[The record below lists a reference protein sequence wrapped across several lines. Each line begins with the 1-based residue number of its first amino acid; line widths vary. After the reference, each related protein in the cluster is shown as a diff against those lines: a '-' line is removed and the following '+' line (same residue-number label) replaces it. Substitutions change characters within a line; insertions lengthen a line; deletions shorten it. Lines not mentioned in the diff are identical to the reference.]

1 MSAKLQTN
9 KASPLPASAMKPTYR
24 ILLVVILLAY
34 AIFTFLTLQIT
45 RKTAIENL
53 HNEGL
58 SIANTQASELRSE
71 LQKFLLVPLIL
82 SENPDVTQALNTP
95 TSSST
100 LRLNKKL
107 KSLSEQTGATYIFAV
122 DNSGTTIASSN
133 YQETDSFVGRD
144 YKFRP
149 YFKQAI
155 SEGQA
160 EYYAKGETTGRP
172 GLFLAGRVSNK
183 SKPMGAIVLKVE
195 FDGISESLRH
205 HSATSF
211 VVDKNGIILFSGDKS
226 LNFKTITPLSDEQ
239 RQEILEAKQFGTS
252 HLESSE
258 IDLTNKPF
266 AQDASGQNVLTD
278 FIGIS
283 ELDWRLVRINPIKP
297 AVRTA
302 NNRAQL
308 TILLVG
314 GTLLTLMLLWRKRI
328 VKEIEKS
335 KMTDLLKTEVAKRTR
350 ELSETNEKLE
360 YEIGEREK
368 VNIRFRAAR
377 EELAQANRLGSI
389 GTITASVAHELNQPV
404 AAIRTFAE
412 NGIKL
417 LKRGDTAQTST
428 NLDSIVSL
436 TSRIGSISTELRRY
450 ARRGSHAITSVDI
463 QDVFEGITLLMG
475 EQLRIDGIELEII
488 GDLSK
493 LPPVRAGRVRLEQVI
508 VNLLQN
514 ASDALKG
521 HATPRVEIHAKSTSQ
536 TVEIIIADNGPG
548 IDPSQLKD
556 IFTPFVTTKPDGM
569 GMGLGIAKDIM
580 TDFEGSIETTST
592 RLGGAA
598 FLLRLKRND

>member
-1 MSAKLQTN
+1 
-9 KASPLPASAMKPTYR
+9 MKPTYW
-24 ILLVVILLAY
+24 ILFAVIFLAY

-53 HNEGL
+53 HNEGI

-183 SKPMGAIVLKVE
+183 SEPMGAIVLKVE

-211 VVDKNGIILFSGDKS
+211 VVDKNGIILFSSDKS
-226 LNFKTITPLSDEQ
+226 LNFKTITPLSHEQ
-239 RQEILEAKQFGTS
+239 RREILEAKQFGLS
-252 HLESSE
+252 PLENSK
-258 IDLTNKPF
+258 IDLNNKPF

-297 AVRTA
+297 AIRTA

-475 EQLRIDGIELEII
+475 EQLRVDGIKLEII

-493 LPPVRAGRVRLEQVI
+493 LPPVKAGRVRLEQVI

-514 ASDALKG
+514 ARDALKG
-521 HATPRVEIHAKSTSQ
+521 HATPRVEINAKSTSQ

-580 TDFEGSIETTST
+580 TDFEGSIEPTST

>member
-1 MSAKLQTN
+1 MQTN
-9 KASPLPASAMKPTYR
+9 KASLLPANVMKPTYW
-24 ILLVVILLAY
+24 ILFAVIFLAY

-53 HNEGL
+53 HNEGI

-183 SKPMGAIVLKVE
+183 SEPMGAIVLKVE

-211 VVDKNGIILFSGDKS
+211 VVDKNGIILFSSDKS
-226 LNFKTITPLSDEQ
+226 LNFKTITPLSHEQ
-239 RQEILEAKQFGTS
+239 RREILEAKQFGLS
-252 HLESSE
+252 PLENSK
-258 IDLTNKPF
+258 IDLNNKPF

-297 AVRTA
+297 AIRTA

-475 EQLRIDGIELEII
+475 EQLRVDGIKLEII

-493 LPPVRAGRVRLEQVI
+493 LPPVKAGRVRLEQVI

-514 ASDALKG
+514 ARDALKG
-521 HATPRVEIHAKSTSQ
+521 HATPRVEINAKSTSQ

-580 TDFEGSIETTST
+580 TDFEGSIEPTST

>member
-1 MSAKLQTN
+1 MQTTTTSPLSAKF
-9 KASPLPASAMKPTYR
+9 MKP
-24 ILLVVILLAY
+24 IHWAFLAVILLAY
-34 AIFTFLTLQIT
+34 AIFTALTLQIT
-45 RKTAIENL
+45 RKTAIDNL
-53 HNEGL
+53 HNEGI

-95 TSSST
+95 TPSYT
-100 LRLNKKL
+100 LRLNRKL
-107 KSLSEQTGATYIFAV
+107 KSLSTQTGATYIFAV

-133 YQETDSFVGRD
+133 YKDADSFVGRD

-149 YFKQAI
+149 YFKQAMRK
-155 SEGQA
+155 GQA
-160 EYYAKGETTGRP
+160 QYYAKGETTGRP
-172 GLFLAGRVSNK
+172 GLFLAGRISNN
-183 SKPMGAIVLKVE
+183 SEPLGAIVLKVE

-205 HSATSF
+205 HSANSF
-211 VVDKNGIILFSGDKS
+211 VVDENGIILFSGDKS
-226 LNFKTITPLSDEQ
+226 LNFKTLAPLTEDQ
-239 RQEILEAKQFGTS
+239 KKEILDAKQFGTKP
-252 HLESSE
+252 LESSE
-258 IDLTNKPF
+258 IDLDNKPF
-266 AQDASGQNVLTD
+266 AKDASGQNVLAD
-278 FIGIS
+278 FIQIS
-283 ELDWRLVRINPIKP
+283 ELDWRLVRLNPIKP
-297 AVRTA
+297 AISSA
-302 NNRAQL
+302 NNQAQL

-314 GTLLTLMLLWRKRI
+314 GALLTLMLLWRRRI

-335 KMTDLLKTEVAKRTR
+335 KMTELLKTEVTKRTR

-417 LKRGDTAQTST
+417 LQRGDTVQTST

-463 QDVFEGITLLMG
+463 QDVFDGITLLMG
-475 EQLRIDGIELEII
+475 EQLRIAGVELKII
-488 GDLSK
+488 GDLSE
-493 LPPVRAGRVRLEQVI
+493 LPPVKAGRVRLEQVI

-514 ASDALKG
+514 ALDALKD
-521 HATPRVEIHAKSTSQ
+521 HSNPRVEINASSTPD
-536 TVEIIIADNGPG
+536 TAEIIIADNGPG
-548 IDPSQLKD
+548 IDPNQLKE
-556 IFTPFVTTKPDGM
+556 IFTPFVTTKPDGL

-580 TDFEGSIETTST
+580 TDFEGTIEPTST
-592 RLGGAA
+592 HLGGAA

>member
-1 MSAKLQTN
+1 
-9 KASPLPASAMKPTYR
+9 MKPTYW
-24 ILLVVILLAY
+24 ILFAVIFLAY

-53 HNEGL
+53 QNEGI

-183 SKPMGAIVLKVE
+183 SEPMGAIVLKVE

-211 VVDKNGIILFSGDKS
+211 VVDKNGIILFSSDKS
-226 LNFKTITPLSDEQ
+226 LNFKTITPLSHEQ
-239 RQEILEAKQFGTS
+239 RREILEAKQFGLS
-252 HLESSE
+252 PLENSK
-258 IDLTNKPF
+258 IDLNNKPF

-297 AVRTA
+297 AIRTA

-335 KMTDLLKTEVAKRTR
+335 KMTDLLKTEVTKRTR

-475 EQLRIDGIELEII
+475 EQLRVDGIKLEII

-493 LPPVRAGRVRLEQVI
+493 LPPVKAGRVRLEQVI

-514 ASDALKG
+514 ARDALKG
-521 HATPRVEIHAKSTSQ
+521 HATPRVEINAKSTSQ

-580 TDFEGSIETTST
+580 TDFEGSIEPTST